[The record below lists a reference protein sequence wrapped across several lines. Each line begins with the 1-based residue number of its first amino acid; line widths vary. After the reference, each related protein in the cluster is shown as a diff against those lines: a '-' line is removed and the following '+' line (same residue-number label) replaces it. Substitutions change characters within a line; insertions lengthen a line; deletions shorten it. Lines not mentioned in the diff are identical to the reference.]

1 MERRG
6 EYYCSL
12 QRRQAVGAGCVDS
25 TRFRPQESA
34 RVGLTVGLTAC
45 TRHGAN
51 LALAPIPGGPLAV
64 RITEVS
70 TLKLRFSMAT
80 PMADAIH
87 YMPERNLLL
96 VQITSDDGLV
106 GLGEC
111 AAYGGSLDSMER
123 VVLDDLQPSLI
134 GEDPFRVERLWSRM
148 ARRSHQRGTTGMLMQ
163 AISGVDIALW
173 DLIGQ
178 ATHTPLYRLLGA
190 YRDTLEA
197 YASAGFYAGGK
208 GLAELAEE
216 VGGYA
221 ERGFRTVK
229 MKVGRNPEVMLNPLP
244 DMWAPDYATVTLDE
258 DVERVRAA
266 RAAIGPDVRLA
277 IDANNAWT
285 PSVAIQFMRR
295 VTDQNIYWLEEPVAT
310 DDVAGSA
317 EVAHALDVPVAGYE
331 TATGLASFREL
342 IARRAV
348 DIVQPD
354 VIWTGG
360 ITVCRKVAALAQA
373 YSLPVVPH
381 VFSSAVAA
389 MANMHFIASLPNGGL
404 LEFDQNPNSLRSE
417 LFEEPI
423 EVDSNGNVRLPER
436 PGLGV
441 SLNQASVDRYRI
453 P

>member
-1 MERRG
+1 
-6 EYYCSL
+6 
-12 QRRQAVGAGCVDS
+12 
-25 TRFRPQESA
+25 
-34 RVGLTVGLTAC
+34 
-45 TRHGAN
+45 
-51 LALAPIPGGPLAV
+51 V
-64 RITEVS
+64 RITDVS
-70 TLKLRFSMAT
+70 TLKLRYPMAT

-87 YMPERNLLL
+87 YMPERNLVL
-96 VQITSDDGLV
+96 VQITTDDGLV

-123 VVLDDLQPSLI
+123 VVLDDLQPTLI

-148 ARRSHQRGTTGMLMQ
+148 AHRSHQRGTTGMLMQ

-178 ATHTPLYRLLGA
+178 ATRTPLYRLLGG
-190 YRDTLEA
+190 YRDTLDA

-208 GLAELAEE
+208 GVTQLAEE

-221 ERGFRTVK
+221 ERGFRTIK

-244 DMWAPDYATVTLDE
+244 DMWAPDYATATLEE

-266 RAAIGPDVRLA
+266 RAAIGPNVRLA

-285 PSVAIQFMRR
+285 PSVALQFMRR
-295 VTDQNIYWLEEPVAT
+295 VADQNIYWLEEPVAT
-310 DDVAGSA
+310 DDVEGSA
-317 EVAHALDVPVAGYE
+317 EVARALDVPVAGYE
-331 TATGLASFREL
+331 TATGLASFRDL
-342 IARRAV
+342 IALRAV

-360 ITVCRKVAALAQA
+360 ITICRKVAALAEA
-373 YSLPVVPH
+373 HGLPVVPH

-389 MANMHFIASLPNGGL
+389 IANMHFIASIPNGGL
-404 LEFDQNPNSLRSE
+404 LEFDQNPNLLRSE
-417 LFEEPI
+417 LFEVPI
-423 EVDSNGNVRLPER
+423 ECGPDGTVRLPDR

-441 SLNQASVDRYRI
+441 TLNRATVDRHRL